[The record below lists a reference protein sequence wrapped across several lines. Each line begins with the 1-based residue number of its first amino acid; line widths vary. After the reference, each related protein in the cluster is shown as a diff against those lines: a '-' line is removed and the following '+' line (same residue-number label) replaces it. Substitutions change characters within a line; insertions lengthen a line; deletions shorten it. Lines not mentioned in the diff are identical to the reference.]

1 MSDHAASAQTDPA
14 EPAAA
19 PSAEAPPGSVGADA
33 FAERMVESALGWIE
47 TMSIHLGTQLGWY
60 DALVSEGPLTPVEL
74 ARHTSTAP
82 RYAREWLEQQAASG
96 ILEVVGAVDVP
107 GDTRRYALPAG
118 PAEVLADRSS
128 LAYTGP
134 LARMLAAAG
143 TQMPALVDAYRTG
156 GGVSWEQ
163 LGVHARE
170 AQGDMNRPWLEAVP
184 EVFARY
190 AHVHERL
197 SRPGARVADVGMGEG
212 WSSIAIAAAYPQ
224 AQVDGFDVDLPS
236 VEASRRH
243 AEAAGVADRVRF
255 HHADAAELAG
265 HGPYDVAVAFE
276 CVHDM
281 PDPQSVLAAMNDAT
295 RPDGAVV
302 IMDEAVADEF
312 APHADDLDR
321 LMYGYSLF
329 ICLPDGLSH
338 RPSAG
343 TGTVMRPSTLRRYAQ
358 EAGFADLRVL
368 EDGFGFWRFYEL
380 TRA

>member
-1 MSDHAASAQTDPA
+1 MTDTPPPASTTTA
-14 EPAAA
+14 EPG
-19 PSAEAPPGSVGADA
+19 SAADA
-33 FAERMVESALGWIE
+33 TGATADEFSERIVNAALGWIE

-60 DALVSEGPLTPVEL
+60 DALVAEGPLTPVEL
-74 ARHTSTAP
+74 ARQTSTAP

-96 ILEVVGAVDVP
+96 ILEVVGDIHAEADA
-107 GDTRRYALPAG
+107 RRYALPAEA
-118 PAEVLADRSS
+118 AEVLADRSS

-134 LARMLAAAG
+134 LPRMFAAAG
-143 TQMPALVDAYRTG
+143 EQMPALIEAYRTG
-156 GGVSWEQ
+156 GGVSWAQ

-184 EVFARY
+184 EVFARH

-224 AQVDGFDVDLPS
+224 AQVDGFDVDGPS
-236 VEASRRH
+236 VEASRAH
-243 AEAAGVADRVRF
+243 AEAAGVADRARF
-255 HHADAAELAG
+255 HETDAAGLAA
-265 HGPYDVAVAFE
+265 HGRFDVAVAFE

-281 PDPQSVLAAMNDAT
+281 PDPQSVLAAMREAT
-295 RPDGAVV
+295 EPDGVVV

-312 APHADDLDR
+312 SPDADDLDR

-380 TRA
+380 VRA

>member
-1 MSDHAASAQTDPA
+1 MSDTAVLTRS
-14 EPAAA
+14 EPTVGGAAA
-19 PSAEAPPGSVGADA
+19 GTTADE
-33 FAERMVESALGWIE
+33 FSERMVASALGWLE

-60 DALVSEGPLTPVEL
+60 DALVAEGPLTPVEL

-96 ILEVVGAVDVP
+96 ILEVAGAVDVP
-107 GDTRRYALPAG
+107 GDARSYALPAG

-143 TQMPALVDAYRTG
+143 AQMPALVEAYRTG

-170 AQGDMNRPWLEAVP
+170 AQGDMNRPWLEAAP
-184 EVFARY
+184 DVFARHP
-190 AHVHERL
+190 HVHERL
-197 SRPGARVADVGMGEG
+197 ARPGARIADVGMGEG
-212 WSSIAIAAAYPQ
+212 WSSIAIAKAYPD
-224 AQVDGFDVDLPS
+224 AQVDGFDVDGPS
-236 VEASRRH
+236 VEAARAH

-255 HHADAAELAG
+255 HHADAAELAE
-265 HGPYDVAVAFE
+265 HGPYDAVVAFE

-281 PDPQSVLAAMNDAT
+281 PNPQSVLAAMRAAT
-295 RPDGAVV
+295 GDDGVVV
-302 IMDEAVADEF
+302 IMDESVGEEF
-312 APHADDLDR
+312 TPDTDGLDR

-329 ICLPDGLSH
+329 ICLPDGLAH

-343 TGTVMRPSTLRRYAQ
+343 TGTVMRPSTLRHYAA
-358 EAGFADLRVL
+358 EAGFADARVL

>member
-1 MSDHAASAQTDPA
+1 MTDTSPPASGA
-14 EPAAA
+14 PAARGTA
-19 PSAEAPPGSVGADA
+19 ADDPGPSADEFSERIVGA
-33 FAERMVESALGWIE
+33 ALGWFE
-47 TMSIHLGTQLGWY
+47 LMSIHLGDRLGWY
-60 DALVSEGPLTPVEL
+60 DALVAEGPLTAQEL
-74 ARHTSTAP
+74 ASSTSTAP
-82 RYAREWLEQQAASG
+82 RYAREWLEQQASSG
-96 ILEVVGAVDVP
+96 IVHVVVPVDASP
-107 GDTRRYALPAG
+107 DARRYALRAG
-118 PAEVLADRSS
+118 PAEALADRTS
-128 LAYTGP
+128 LAYTAP
-134 LARMLAAAG
+134 LARMLAASG
-143 TQMPALVDAYRTG
+143 MQVPALIEAYRTG

-184 EVFARY
+184 EVFARH
-190 AHVHERL
+190 AHVHDRL

-224 AQVDGFDVDLPS
+224 AQVDGVDVDRPS
-236 VEASRRH
+236 VEASRAH

-255 HHADAAELAG
+255 HEADAAGLAEL
-265 HGPYDVAVAFE
+265 GPFDAAVAFE

-281 PDPQSVLAAMNDAT
+281 PDPVSVLAAMRAAT
-295 RPDGAVV
+295 DPDGVVV

-312 APHADDLDR
+312 SPNADDLDR

-338 RPSAG
+338 RPSVG

>member
-1 MSDHAASAQTDPA
+1 MTDTLPPA
-14 EPAAA
+14 PGAPAARGTA
-19 PSAEAPPGSVGADA
+19 ADESRPTADEFSERIVGA
-33 FAERMVESALGWIE
+33 ALGWFE
-47 TMSIHLGTQLGWY
+47 LMSIHLGDRLGWY
-60 DALVSEGPLTPVEL
+60 DALVADGPLTAPDL
-74 ARHTSTAP
+74 AASTSTAP
-82 RYAREWLEQQAASG
+82 RYAREWLEQQAAYG
-96 ILEVVGAVDVP
+96 IVDVVGPVDAAP
-107 GDTRRYALPAG
+107 DARRYALRPG
-118 PAEVLADRSS
+118 PAEALADRTS
-128 LAYTGP
+128 LAYTAP
-134 LARMLAAAG
+134 LARMLAASG
-143 TQMPALVDAYRTG
+143 MQVPALIESYRTG

-184 EVFARY
+184 EVFARH
-190 AHVHERL
+190 ARVHERL
-197 SRPGARVADVGMGEG
+197 GRPGARIADVGMGEG

-224 AQVDGFDVDLPS
+224 AQVDGIDVDRPS
-236 VEASRRH
+236 VEASRGH

-255 HHADAAELAG
+255 HEADAAGLAA
-265 HGPYDVAVAFE
+265 HGPFDAAVAFE

-281 PDPQSVLAAMNDAT
+281 PDPVAVLAAMREAT
-295 RPDGAVV
+295 EPDGVVV

-312 APHADDLDR
+312 SPDADDLDR

-380 TRA
+380 TR

>member
-1 MSDHAASAQTDPA
+1 MTDTPPPASAATA
-14 EPAAA
+14 EPGAAA
-19 PSAEAPPGSVGADA
+19 DATGATADE
-33 FAERMVESALGWIE
+33 FSERIVNAALGWFE
-47 TMSIHLGTQLGWY
+47 LMSIHVGDRLGWY
-60 DALVSEGPLTPVEL
+60 DALVAEAPLTAPEL
-74 ARHTSTAP
+74 ARSTGTAP

-96 ILEVVGAVDVP
+96 IVEVAGPVDAAP
-107 GDTRRYALPAG
+107 DARRYALAAG
-118 PAEVLADRSS
+118 PAEALADRAS
-128 LAYTGP
+128 LAYTAP
-134 LARMLAAAG
+134 LARMLAASG
-143 TQMPALVDAYRTG
+143 LQIPAIIEAYRTG

-184 EVFARY
+184 EVFARH

-224 AQVDGFDVDLPS
+224 AQVDGVDIDAPS
-236 VEASRRH
+236 VEASRAH

-255 HHADAAELAG
+255 HEADAARLAEQ
-265 HGPYDVAVAFE
+265 GPFDAAVAFE

-281 PDPQSVLAAMNDAT
+281 PDPVSVLAAMRAAT
-295 RPDGAVV
+295 EPDGVVV
-302 IMDEAVADEF
+302 IMDEAVTDEF
-312 APHADDLDR
+312 SPNADDLDR

-338 RPSAG
+338 RPSVG

-358 EAGFADLRVL
+358 EAGFADIRVL

-380 TRA
+380 TRG

>member
-1 MSDHAASAQTDPA
+1 MTDTLTSAPNSA
-14 EPAAA
+14 PAAPGA
-19 PSAEAPPGSVGADA
+19 TAPAGPSADE
-33 FAERMVESALGWIE
+33 FAERVVDAALGWIE
-47 TMSIHLGTQLGWY
+47 SMSIHLGTQLGWY
-60 DALVSEGPLTPVEL
+60 DALVAEGPLTAPEL
-74 ARHTSTAP
+74 ARSTSTAP

-107 GDTRRYALPAG
+107 ADARRYALPAG

-143 TQMPALVDAYRTG
+143 AQMPALIDAYRAG

-184 EVFARY
+184 EVFARHG
-190 AHVHERL
+190 HVHDRL
-197 SRPGARVADVGMGEG
+197 ARPGARIADVGMGEG
-212 WSSIAIAAAYPQ
+212 WSSIALAKAYPQ
-224 AQVDGFDVDLPS
+224 AVVDGFDVDGPS
-236 VEASRRH
+236 VEAARAH

-255 HHADAAELAG
+255 HHADAAELAD
-265 HGPYDVAVAFE
+265 HGPFDAVVAFE

-281 PDPQSVLAAMNDAT
+281 PNPQPVLAAMRAAT
-295 RPDGAVV
+295 GDDGVVV
-302 IMDEAVADEF
+302 IMDEAVGDEF
-312 APHADDLDR
+312 TPDTDGLDR

-329 ICLPDGLSH
+329 ICLPDGLAH
-338 RPSAG
+338 KPSAG
-343 TGTVMRPSTLRRYAQ
+343 TGTVMRPTTLRRYAA
-358 EAGFADLRVL
+358 EAGFADVRVL

>member
-1 MSDHAASAQTDPA
+1 MTDTPPPAPATTA
-14 EPAAA
+14 EPGAAA
-19 PSAEAPPGSVGADA
+19 DVTGATADEFSERIVGA
-33 FAERMVESALGWIE
+33 ALGWFE
-47 TMSIHLGTQLGWY
+47 LMSIHVGDRLGWY
-60 DALVSEGPLTPVEL
+60 DALVAEGPMTAPEL
-74 ARHTSTAP
+74 ARSTGTAP

-96 ILEVVGAVDVP
+96 IVEVAGPVDAAP
-107 GDTRRYALPAG
+107 DARRYALASG
-118 PAEVLADRSS
+118 PAEALADRSS
-128 LAYTGP
+128 LAYTAP
-134 LARMLAAAG
+134 LARMLAASG
-143 TQMPALVDAYRTG
+143 LQLPAIIEAYRRD

-184 EVFARY
+184 EVFARH
-190 AHVHERL
+190 ARVHERL

-212 WSSIAIAAAYPQ
+212 WSSIAIAAAYPH
-224 AQVDGFDVDLPS
+224 AQVDGVDVDRPS
-236 VEASRRH
+236 VEASRAH

-255 HHADAAELAG
+255 HEADAAGLAE
-265 HGPYDVAVAFE
+265 HGPFDAAVAFE

-281 PDPQSVLAAMNDAT
+281 PDPVSVLAAMRAAT
-295 RPDGAVV
+295 EPDGVVV

-312 APHADDLDR
+312 SPNADDLDR

-338 RPSAG
+338 RPSVG

-358 EAGFADLRVL
+358 EAGFADIRVL

-380 TRA
+380 TRG